1 MRVVRTL
8 GPLLLT
14 LALALS
20 STASARAEAPAD
32 LARARDLFIEGSKL
46 SENGDWEGARDR
58 FERSLKLKRAALT
71 LYNLGIAQQET
82 GHLLAAV
89 DSFRAFLALPVEPA
103 TQVYV
108 EPVRT
113 VVAMLETRV
122 AQVEVDVRPVGIPGL
137 VLRIDGREA
146 ATTSGW
152 RRMDPGHHDFTAS
165 APGFCDAAVT
175 ESLAEGARSTVAI
188 RLAPGAL
195 APTQSAKLPIALAAS
210 GVALLVG
217 GGIALGVGAA
227 GGLRAS
233 PDGAAPKVMLA
244 GGVAEGAGAVAL
256 GAAAVV
262 LLTRLAPRAQKA
274 AVVPWAQGAVGGVAV
289 RF

>member
-14 LALALS
+14 VALALS
-20 STASARAEAPAD
+20 STAPARADLPAD
-32 LARARDLFIEGSKL
+32 IARARDLFIEGSKL
-46 SENGDWEGARDR
+46 SESGDWDGARDR

-82 GHLLAAV
+82 GRLVAAV
-89 DSFRAFLALPVEPA
+89 ESFRAFLAMPAEPA
-103 TQVYV
+103 TQGYV

-137 VLRIDGREA
+137 VLRVDGREA
-146 ATTSGW
+146 TTTSGW

-188 RLAPGAL
+188 RLAPSAL
-195 APTQSAKLPIALAAS
+195 APSPSVKLPIALAAG

-227 GGLRAS
+227 GGLRT
-233 PDGAAPKVMLA
+233 PQDGGAPKVMLA
-244 GGVAEGAGAVAL
+244 GGIAEGAGAVAL
-256 GAAAVV
+256 GAAALV
-262 LLTRLAPRAQKA
+262 LLMRVAPRAQKA
-274 AVVPWAQGAVGGVAV
+274 AIVPWASGPAYGVAV